1 MKMNDLVIVREFI
14 DTGVVK
20 YKVKDSYTVYMITSN
35 KNVAEYAFKLLNDEY
50 KRNPKNAS

>member
-1 MKMNDLVIVREFI
+1 MKMTDLVIVREFI